1 MSENES
7 YRYTP
12 CKGQTAFILMQ
23 GCTVINIPIHG
34 GFNPKRKC
42 LLIQEL
48 CWFLATL
55 ILFLEITAFVILHS
69 TLGMRAVIALWQ
81 NPIII

>member
-23 GCTVINIPIHG
+23 ECTVINIPIHG
-34 GFNPKRKC
+34 GIQPQTEV
-42 LLIQEL
+42 LITNTRIML
-48 CWFLATL
+48 VSSDINSIFGDHCFCD
-55 ILFLEITAFVILHS
+55 
-69 TLGMRAVIALWQ
+69 IA
-81 NPIII
+81 